1 MTQAVVLNPFTVYI
15 LHGVR
20 TFCMLFCTPNKYRNS
35 NNNACWY
42 RDFIINSFINLSF
55 FPLLSLFVWIFL
67 LHFSF
72 LFSLCWV
79 TIKTHIPYTV
89 RRMAASKVW
98 NILAIVLLHAPNFCT
113 LIFLWS
119 RKLCVCKWNEYEKIS
134 QKKIKNAHN
143 THSGTHIQAHLKC
156 AQGHKN
162 IIRFNCW
169 WHFFL
174 SSIFAMLYSTRDL
187 VIVYLIYTCVCRTL
201 YWVHTRPLWL
211 RPFCVCMRVFHSNEK
226 ETSKN
231 LHLFWTKAYNLS

>member
-1 MTQAVVLNPFTVYI
+1 
-15 LHGVR
+15 
-20 TFCMLFCTPNKYRNS
+20 
-35 NNNACWY
+35 
-42 RDFIINSFINLSF
+42 
-55 FPLLSLFVWIFL
+55 
-67 LHFSF
+67 
-72 LFSLCWV
+72 
-79 TIKTHIPYTV
+79 
-89 RRMAASKVW
+89 MAASKVW

-134 QKKIKNAHN
+134 RKKIKNAHN

-174 SSIFAMLYSTRDL
+174 SFIFAMLYSTRDL
-187 VIVYLIYTCVCRTL
+187 VIVYLIYMCVCHFL
-201 YWVHTRPLWL
+201 CVVHTRPLRL
-211 RPFCVCMRVFHSNEK
+211 RLRLRSKPICIYACSTHMKE